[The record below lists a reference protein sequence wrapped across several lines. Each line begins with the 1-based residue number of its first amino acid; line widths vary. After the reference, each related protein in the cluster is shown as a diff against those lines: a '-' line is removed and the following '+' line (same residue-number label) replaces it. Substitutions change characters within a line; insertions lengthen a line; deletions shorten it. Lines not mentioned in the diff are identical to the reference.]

1 MVKTSF
7 KRGALSIALVG
18 IMAATLE
25 CVKLALA
32 SIPNVE
38 AVTLFTALFAYVL
51 GPLGVAASVVF
62 VCIEPIIW
70 GFGTWII
77 SYFIYW
83 PLVAVIFMLL
93 GRAKI
98 KNLILITAAA
108 VILTAFFGV
117 LTSFVDIGLF
127 SGNFDNFFY
136 RFSIYYARGIG
147 FYATQIITNAVLFP
161 LLFRVLCKNLKR
173 ALSTVRFV

>member
-1 MVKTSF
+1 MVKPSF

-51 GPLGVAASVVF
+51 GPLGVAASLVF

-83 PLVAVIFMLL
+83 PLVALVFMLL
-93 GRAKI
+93 RRGGVRQTWLLTLAA
-98 KNLILITAAA
+98 LILT
-108 VILTAFFGV
+108 LFFGV
-117 LTSFVDIGLF
+117 LSSLIDVGLF
-127 SGNFDNFFY
+127 TGYYDKFFY
-136 RFSIYYARGIG
+136 RFGIYYLRGIL
-147 FYATQIITNAVLFP
+147 FYMVQLAANAVAFPILFKP
-161 LLFRVLCKNLKR
+161 LYRELSRFGYNL
-173 ALSTVRFV
+173 

>member
-1 MVKTSF
+1 MVKPSF
-7 KRGALSIALVG
+7 RRGALSIALVG

-51 GPLGVAASVVF
+51 GPLGVAASLVF

-83 PLVAVIFMLL
+83 PLVAVVFMLL
-93 GRAKI
+93 GRAKV
-98 KNLILITAAA
+98 KNIILITSVA

-117 LTSFVDIGLF
+117 LTSFVDVGLF

-147 FYATQIITNAVLFP
+147 FYVAQIITNAVLFP
-161 LLFRVLCKNLKR
+161 LLFRILTKAMKR
-173 ALSTVRFV
+173 AVLSIGQ

>member
-1 MVKTSF
+1 MVKPSF

-51 GPLGVAASVVF
+51 GPLGVAASLVF

-83 PLVAVIFMLL
+83 PLVAIVFMLL
-93 GRAKI
+93 GRAKV
-98 KNLILITAAA
+98 KNIILITSVA

-117 LTSFVDIGLF
+117 LTSFVDVGLF
-127 SGNFDNFFY
+127 SGAFDNLFY

-147 FYATQIITNAVLFP
+147 FYVTQIITNAVLFP
-161 LLFRVLCKNLKR
+161 LLFRILTKAMNRAVL
-173 ALSTVRFV
+173 SIGQ